1 MNRFYLP
8 VELWFCIGDFLE
20 YFDIINMNYVLNL
33 RIPVRNLGDA
43 INKFSNDGNIQLMLY
58 KIVTIERK
66 IDYNIINIIK
76 DIYHITTHRDICWKK
91 CNIKYT
97 FVLHLGDALNCKGS
111 KTLDCEGSL
120 FEYTFDIYFTNIK
133 LLRYYLVTYL
143 HFKITSEFI
152 LNFTIK
158 CNIKRN

>member
-1 MNRFYLP
+1 MNHFYLP
-8 VELWFCIGDFLE
+8 VELWFCIGDFLDA
-20 YFDIINMNYVLNL
+20 FDIINMNYALNI
-33 RIPVRNLGDA
+33 RIPIRNLGQT
-43 INKFSNDGNIQLMLY
+43 INEFSYDGKNQLMLY

-76 DIYHITTHRDICWKK
+76 DIYHSTTHRDVCWKN
-91 CNIKYT
+91 CNIIYT
-97 FVLHLGDALNCKGS
+97 FLLHSGECCVFESS
-111 KTLDCEGSL
+111 K
-120 FEYTFDIYFTNIK
+120 YIFDIYFTNIK

-158 CNIKRN
+158 CNIRH